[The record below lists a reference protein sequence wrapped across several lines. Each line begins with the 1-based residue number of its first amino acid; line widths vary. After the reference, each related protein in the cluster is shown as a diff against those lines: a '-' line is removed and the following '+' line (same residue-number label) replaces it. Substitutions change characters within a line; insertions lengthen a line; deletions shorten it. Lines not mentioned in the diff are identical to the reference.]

1 VPGIVVGLDGSPN
14 SERAL
19 DWALRH
25 AAALNT
31 SLTAVA
37 VHQVAKSYWGHDP
50 VVGAGDV
57 SVLGQLQRSAEE
69 MTQRAVGKLTGTK
82 PSSVEVHAV
91 NGFVVEELVNAS
103 RDADELVLGSRSTTG
118 LSRLVMG
125 SISSE
130 VVQHAAC
137 AIVIVPHAR

>member
-1 VPGIVVGLDGSPN
+1 MPGIVVGLDGSPG

-31 SLTAVA
+31 SLTAIA
-37 VHQVAKSYWGHDP
+37 VHQVAKSYWGHEP
-50 VVGAGDV
+50 VVGAADITV
-57 SVLGQLQRSAEE
+57 MDQLQRSAEE
-69 MTQRAVGKLTGTK
+69 MTQRGLDQLTEAK
-82 PSSVEVHAV
+82 PSSVQVRAV
-91 NGFVVEELVNAS
+91 NGFVVQELVTAS

-130 VVQHAAC
+130 IVQHSAC
-137 AIVIVPHAR
+137 PIVIVPHKR